1 MFNPTLKKKLKEK
14 KVENNTENKVEI
26 QKINLDLDAD
36 EVNFLV
42 SALDFLNRSE
52 GLKVA
57 RECVYL
63 QEKLLSKFSVEKKN
77 E

>member
-1 MFNPTLKKKLKEK
+1 M
-14 KVENNTENKVEI
+14 ENNPENKIEV
-26 QKINLDLDAD
+26 QKVVLELDAD
-36 EVNFLV
+36 EANFLV
-42 SALDFLNRSE
+42 SALDFLNKCE

>member
-1 MFNPTLKKKLKEK
+1 
-14 KVENNTENKVEI
+14 VENKVEI
-26 QKINLDLDAD
+26 QKVNLDLDAD

-63 QEKLLSKFSVEKKN
+63 QEKLLSKFSQQNEEKKVEN
-77 E
+77 EKE